1 MRIKACRF
9 IGSGCSKNTFPEALE
24 ANIHQV
30 FSLDVSL
37 SNILPQDI
45 RVIQH
50 LHGTPLAYQ
59 THIRTGFHQW
69 NLMKSL
75 VTFTVHTHQKRQNN
89 ICRCTL
95 AYVLYATLIWLY

>member
-1 MRIKACRF
+1 MRIDAYR
-9 IGSGCSKNTFPEALE
+9 IYASGCLESRLIKALE

-30 FSLDVSL
+30 ILLNVSL